1 MKLPL
6 KTFRLHWATFS
17 FLHILKYFL
26 LGKKSKGNVVPFVS
40 FSVVVSL
47 KPSNFFCVLTSL
59 RCVLPFLFPHPLPL
73 FDWLADQFLC
83 SRTSVVWL
91 CHYIAF
97 WKVCCPSYG
106 LLSKHLIFFFLVI
119 SRLSALNQ
127 FDLEKKDQNN
137 MNVLQWNL
145 PVKNFYVLLYHYSC
159 LILHSVKWHNHR
171 LLWF

>member
-26 LGKKSKGNVVPFVS
+26 LGKKSKGNVVPFVG

-106 LLSKHLIFFFLVI
+106 LLSKHLIFFFFWSLVGCLLLI
-119 SRLSALNQ
+119 SLIWKRRTKTIWMSYNEIYLLKI
-127 FDLEKKDQNN
+127 F
-137 MNVLQWNL
+137 MFYCTTI
-145 PVKNFYVLLYHYSC
+145 PV
-159 LILHSVKWHNHR
+159 
-171 LLWF
+171 WFCTV

>member
-1 MKLPL
+1 M
-6 KTFRLHWATFS
+6 HWATFS

-26 LGKKSKGNVVPFVS
+26 LEKKSKGYVVPFVG
-40 FSVVVSL
+40 FSVIVSL

-59 RCVLPFLFPHPLPL
+59 RCVFPFLFLHPLPI
-73 FDWLADQFLC
+73 WLIGWLVFMFLNFNSTALSLYSLLKGMLSVTSC
-83 SRTSVVWL
+83 S
-91 CHYIAF
+91 
-97 WKVCCPSYG
+97 SYG
-106 LLSKHLIFFFLVI
+106 LLSKHLILFFFVI
-119 SRLSALNQ
+119 GRLSAFNQ

-145 PVKNFYVLLYHYSC
+145 PVKIFYVLLYHYSC